1 MIDTIPSEQHEVAAQ
16 LAAGTAEPFHVGR
29 FPKGHRQ
36 TDFARWATSTI
47 RYEVDYEECYEPYVI
62 GSRRLLPQYDERFR
76 GYGMNKIQ
84 HLYACSAAGL
94 RFVVEPGVFVAA
106 AEHARSEAWRTMYD
120 HAADAL
126 GSHAEPQPSRS
137 NEHAVRIAL
146 LWGHFKA
153 EVESGNAPPPMP
165 LPNAE
170 HVITKPAPASALA
183 ALDLANSKQQFNQ
196 KAVKDKARVQAVVS
210 CVGRLVAV

>member
-1 MIDTIPSEQHEVAAQ
+1 VIDTIPSEQHEVAAQ

-106 AEHARSEAWRTMYD
+106 AEHSLGGLVQDVRPRGGRAGEPRRAAATSTPSASRCSGGTSRRRSRRAMRRRQCRSPT
-120 HAADAL
+120 
-126 GSHAEPQPSRS
+126 PS
-137 NEHAVRIAL
+137 
-146 LWGHFKA
+146 
-153 EVESGNAPPPMP
+153 
-165 LPNAE
+165 
-170 HVITKPAPASALA
+170 T
-183 ALDLANSKQQFNQ
+183 
-196 KAVKDKARVQAVVS
+196 
-210 CVGRLVAV
+210 